1 MLRPPERRTSPRMA
15 PRARNSDRS
24 GQLITN
30 TTDSRASSNVFQLP
44 TIVVAVE
51 ADADADTHGWHVRA
65 RHLGRLTHHRKS
77 FGLHSVARREADALA
92 AARGW
97 RLAS

>member
-1 MLRPPERRTSPRMA
+1 MFRPPEKRTSPRMV

-30 TTDSRASSNVFQLP
+30 ATDSRASPNVFQLP

-51 ADADADTHGWHVRA
+51 ADADTHGWHVRA
-65 RHLGRLTHHRKS
+65 RHSGRLTHHQKS
-77 FGLHSVARREADALA
+77 FGLRSVARREADALA

>member
-1 MLRPPERRTSPRMA
+1 MFRPPEKRTSPRMA

-30 TTDSRASSNVFQLP
+30 TTDSKLSPNVFQLP
-44 TIVVAVE
+44 AFVVAVE
-51 ADADADTHGWHVRA
+51 ADADHHGWHVRA
-65 RHLGRLTHHRKS
+65 RHHGRLTYHRKS
-77 FGLHSVARREADALA
+77 FGLLSVARCEAEALA
-92 AARGW
+92 TARGW